1 MMIMMLICSIMP
13 AFLLVL
19 YVTYRDRKNPEPVG
33 MIIKGVFFGM
43 LSVFLTLGVLHPIL
57 APIPELLGIYGL
69 YDVPFI
75 RCIMIAF
82 YNAAVPEEIAKLF
95 MLWLLLRKC
104 KDFDENM
111 DGIVY
116 AVCVGMGFAGLENI
130 GYVFQDEDSWGTV
143 AITRA
148 LFAVPGHYIDAV
160 IMGLFYSLVH
170 FQPRRYA
177 KYKPLVLF
185 APIMAHGI
193 YDSIC
198 FIGQEHIILGLL
210 IYIPLI
216 WFCIKMHKFCLK
228 RIKSIELLDQDR
240 KDLSTF
246 REAMRDENEVG

>member
-1 MMIMMLICSIMP
+1 MLLCSVAP
-13 AFLLVL
+13 AILLVA
-19 YVTYRDRKNPEPVG
+19 YVMYRDRRNPEPLG
-33 MIIKGVFFGM
+33 KIFKGVFFGI
-43 LSVFLTLGVLHPIL
+43 LSAFVTLWVLHPIL
-57 APIPELLGIYGL
+57 DSIPYEMGFGWL
-69 YDVPFI
+69 YEIPFV
-75 RCIMIAF
+75 RGIMISF
-82 YNAAVPEEIAKLF
+82 YNAALPEEVAKLF

-130 GYVFQDEDSWGTV
+130 GYIFQSEDMWGFT

-148 LFAVPGHYIDAV
+148 LLAVPGHYIFAV

-170 FQPRRYA
+170 FQPKKYA
-177 KYKPLVLF
+177 KYKLLILL

-246 REAMRDENEVG
+246 REAMRGENEVG